1 MLWINGNLQ
10 TDSKVEYNSAL
21 RWADGVG
28 TSFRVQ
34 SGRFLGEQLHFDRL
48 KLGAQWLSAPEKFT
62 QELYQQFVLAP
73 LRASQQLVTPEDET
87 IFWKIQV
94 GLYYFEGAFQCI
106 MSAQIVHQTKGC
118 ELHQLIQSPQNYFV
132 GTGNLAKPLSYGGVE
147 RIRRNLKLEQSV
159 DFLWGSNGEIYES
172 STSSLLLVLNKRVLT
187 SNNPMVESV
196 MLKYLNLNGV
206 AIERVA
212 INLDTILRADEI
224 LLINSVQQLVAVKK
238 FRERIYTR
246 YLDAD
251 SKTEFLISK
260 FGDLWTNP
268 N

>member
-1 MLWINGNLQ
+1 MLWINGDLQ

-34 SGRFLGEQLHFDRL
+34 AGHFLGEQLHYERL
-48 KLGAQWLSAPEKFT
+48 KLGAQWLSTPEKFT
-62 QELYQQFVLAP
+62 PELYEKFVIAP

-87 IFWKIQV
+87 IFWKVQV
-94 GLYYFEGAFQCI
+94 GLYYLAGGFHCI
-106 MSAQIVHQTKGC
+106 MSAEIVHQNKGC
-118 ELHQLIQSPQNYFV
+118 ELHHLIQSPQNYFV
-132 GTGNLAKPLSYGGVE
+132 GTGNLAKPLSYGGVQ
-147 RIRRNLKLEQSV
+147 RIRRNLKLESNV
-159 DFLWGSNGEIYES
+159 EFLWGSNGEIFEA

-187 SNNPMVESV
+187 SNNPLVESV
-196 MLKYLNLNGV
+196 MLKHLTMSGV
-206 AIERVA
+206 AIEKVA

-238 FRERIYTR
+238 FRERVYSR

-260 FGDLWTNP
+260 FGELWTNP
-268 N
+268 K